1 MSLHREPIL
10 HPAEAVTIDP
20 VEQAVHQT
28 LYDSEPLRQSKATIN
43 VAVAEGVVTL
53 TGNVR
58 TRTHIDFATTLA
70 RRAAGGREVRSQLF
84 ADTDIENE
92 VAIALAMDPRT
103 RLTTDRVAVTA
114 LLGSVMLTGVVD
126 SADQKAAALG
136 LARSVPGVWEVVDGL
151 TLRQ

>member
-1 MSLHREPIL
+1 
-10 HPAEAVTIDP
+10 
-20 VEQAVHQT
+20 
-28 LYDSEPLRQSKATIN
+28 
-43 VAVAEGVVTL
+43 
-53 TGNVR
+53 
-58 TRTHIDFATTLA
+58 
-70 RRAAGGREVRSQLF
+70 
-84 ADTDIENE
+84 

-151 TLRQ
+151 AVRQS